1 MGAGTYGGGI
11 TSRGQQATPYAI
23 PLHPRETYES
33 QMRQREAQRRFEASR
48 FGLRQYW
55 RSQYGQSQYGQPQ
68 YGQSQ
73 YGQSQYGQPQYG
85 QSQYGQS
92 QYGQPQYGQ
101 SQYGQPRYGQPRY
114 GQPRYGSQAYGMAYG
129 QSGYAS
135 YQAVTRPVTQPS
147 TQPSMPTRSQAVSTP
162 PSPDFGTPGRSIT
175 TWGQEQ
181 FSDRPQLSAY
191 DRMYGPG
198 RATSLDYPAPN
209 YTDTEPTSGL
219 YGRHPYGIPMGY
231 GHEVFNPQ
239 TRDYSVDRDPEGY
252 FRDEQRLASARLPVV
267 QSQRATGLIDQEIWP
282 QTTRTSGGR
291 GTFPRR
297 YLGIRRFWRCLRG

>member
-1 MGAGTYGGGI
+1 MGAGTYGGEI
-11 TSRGQQATPYAI
+11 TSRGQQATPYAT

-33 QMRQREAQRRFEASR
+33 QMRQREDQRRFEASR
-48 FGLRQYW
+48 FGLRQYG
-55 RSQYGQSQYGQPQ
+55 RSRYGSTQYGQPQYGQPQ

-73 YGQSQYGQPQYG
+73 YGQYRYSP
-85 QSQYGQS
+85 
-92 QYGQPQYGQ
+92 
-101 SQYGQPRYGQPRY
+101 PRYSPPQ
-114 GQPRYGSQAYGMAYG
+114 YGSQAYGMAYG
-129 QSGYAS
+129 QSGYAN

-209 YTDTEPTSGL
+209 YTDTEPASGL
-219 YGRHPYGIPMGY
+219 YGRHPYGIPVGY

-282 QTTRTSGGR
+282 QTTRASGGR
-291 GTFPRR
+291 GASPRR
-297 YLGIRRFWRCLRG
+297 YLGIRRFWGCLRG